1 MLIWKPRQRLKIAS
15 WGQSQMCWALLSS
28 CSISWRPPHSPAR
41 LLIFVL
47 PSLLLSPELGLPS
60 LLGWPR
66 LLPWLSAESTI
77 QWVWP
82 DSFIF
87 RFFHGTGSV
96 YITAQRRLFLCTCL
110 HVLVLKF
117 VKPSCLGECL
127 HSTCEPLIDEDKS
140 PVSESW
146 GKHSITNWSF
156 NEGHPWKE
164 RDGEERSC
172 GVWEIQ

>member
-1 MLIWKPRQRLKIAS
+1 M
-15 WGQSQMCWALLSS
+15 SS
-28 CSISWRPPHSPAR
+28 I
-41 LLIFVL
+41 VQ
-47 PSLLLSPELGLPS
+47 LLLHFLAPCSQPCSFVDLCAPLSAAQPWAEFAITPGLA
-60 LLGWPR
+60 WV
-66 LLPWLSAESTI
+66 LPWLSAESTI
-77 QWVWP
+77 QWVWL

-117 VKPSCLGECL
+117 LKPSALGECL

-164 RDGEERSC
+164 RDGGERSC